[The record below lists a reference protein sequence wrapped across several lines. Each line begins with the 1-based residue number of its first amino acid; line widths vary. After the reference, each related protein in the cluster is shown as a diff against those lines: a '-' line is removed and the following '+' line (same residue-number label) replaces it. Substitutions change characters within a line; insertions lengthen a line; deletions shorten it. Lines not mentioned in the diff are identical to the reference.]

1 MKRILFITGVI
12 ILLSVTGCKKDK
24 EKELSDSI
32 IGEWISAAITTGS
45 DSYYFEA
52 LFLSGNKRLLV
63 QYDAQTDAVIKTF
76 NESSYTVDN
85 DEIQISLQM
94 PDFNQQASGDPIMT
108 TFFVF
113 MRADKNTMTWFNAQ
127 GGGAEPTIVWTRK

>member
-1 MKRILFITGVI
+1 MKRILFITGAI
-12 ILLSVTGCKKDK
+12 FLLSVTACKKDQ
-24 EKELSDSI
+24 EKELSESI
-32 IGEWISAAITTGS
+32 IGEWLSAAITAGS
-45 DSYYFEA
+45 DNYYFEA
-52 LFLSGNKRLLV
+52 LFMSGNKRLLV

-85 DEIQISLQM
+85 DEIQISLPM

-113 MRADKNTMTWFNAQ
+113 MRSDKNTMTWFNAH
-127 GGGAEPTIVWTRK
+127 GGGGEPTIVWTRK